1 MKLHD
6 KETLNIA
13 DAVKDVLEGKK
24 PVAEMKSTDHVSKDG
39 DSYVVKKMDGTVVKS
54 FDSKDEAEAYAE
66 KNHTDLM
73 KEAGE
78 PEAKGEK
85 EFKAKH
91 AVKKTGANDKGEVSA
106 EGTLPP
112 ALQKAIDK
120 KNGKKND
127 EEEVDEKGNLFL
139 GKLNAA
145 RKNGDKDFVVAG
157 KKYLVKD
164 QKEDDEEDDDVN
176 EAVKKTGKGK
186 VTIDIDYIGDKTD
199 AKNAEKK
206 HKLKIKFTGR
216 GTADVSGEKKDIA
229 AFLSGDMYGMDSD
242 DMEDLFPE
250 LYEGNV
256 DEMNDKQA
264 AYKAFFQKALKKF
277 KVKDP
282 SELGDRKK
290 EFFDYV
296 DANYNSEE
304 EPGKDGVKEG
314 LSDIV
319 GKIKDKVK
327 GVDREKIKKLEDKL
341 ADLKDGDA
349 RYKRNFAKAKA
360 EFKAGKFDK
369 EAMRDKDD
377 FYNDAMNNNDEEIA
391 NVIRKIKAAKAG
403 KDGVKEDVNED
414 VKRAAKEYA
423 NSVAKLETLRKN
435 ISDTQSNKFKMKT
448 GGQDRIDGWK
458 KNIESEKKYMQ
469 KLKDKWGSGV
479 TKSDTFGFSGGA

>member
-120 KNGKKND
+120 KNGKKKGD

-250 LYEGNV
+250 LYEGTV

-304 EPGKDGVKEG
+304 EPGKDGVKE
-314 LSDIV
+314 
-319 GKIKDKVK
+319 
-327 GVDREKIKKLEDKL
+327 
-341 ADLKDGDA
+341 
-349 RYKRNFAKAKA
+349 
-360 EFKAGKFDK
+360 
-369 EAMRDKDD
+369 
-377 FYNDAMNNNDEEIA
+377 
-391 NVIRKIKAAKAG
+391 
-403 KDGVKEDVNED
+403 DVNED

-435 ISDTQSNKFKMKT
+435 ISDTQSSKFKMKT

>member
-1 MKLHD
+1 MKLQD

-13 DAVKDVLEGKK
+13 DAVKDVLEGNK

-39 DSYVVKKMDGTVVKS
+39 DSYVVKKMDGSVMKS
-54 FDSKDEAEAYAE
+54 FDSKEEAEAYAE
-66 KNHTDLM
+66 KNHEDLM

-186 VTIDIDYIGDKTD
+186 VKLDIDYIGDKTD

-229 AFLSGDMYGMDSD
+229 AFLSGDMYGMDTD

-314 LSDIV
+314 LGDIV

-327 GVDREKIKKLEDKL
+327 GVDREKIKKLQDKL
-341 ADLKDGDA
+341 KSM
-349 RYKRNFAKAKA
+349 KAIDQKHSDNLTKA
-360 EFKAGKFDK
+360 EADFKAGKFNKDR
-369 EAMRDKDD
+369 MDDKDD
-377 FYNDAMNNNDEEIA
+377 YYNTAMYEIG
-391 NVIRKIKAAKAG
+391 VKIQDVEDQIKAAKAG
-403 KDGVKEDVNED
+403 
-414 VKRAAKEYA
+414 R
-423 NSVAKLETLRKN
+423 SR
-435 ISDTQSNKFKMKT
+435 
-448 GGQDRIDGWK
+448 R
-458 KNIESEKKYMQ
+458 EK
-469 KLKDKWGSGV
+469 
-479 TKSDTFGFSGGA
+479 